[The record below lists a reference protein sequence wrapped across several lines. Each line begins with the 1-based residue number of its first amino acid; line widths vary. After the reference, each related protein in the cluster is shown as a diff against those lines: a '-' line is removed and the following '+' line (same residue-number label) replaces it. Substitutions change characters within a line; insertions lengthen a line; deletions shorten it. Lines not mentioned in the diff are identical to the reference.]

1 MSNIRIKDKAFGKQ
15 KEITIKEIINNKF
28 NCAVEKLPPFHVYD
42 FIDKKTNT
50 YFENKGRRNAY
61 NKYPDTMIGYNKI
74 EFIKKNPNNNY
85 YFIFGFTDGNYFIKY
100 DEELFKT
107 FKVEVGGRCDR
118 DKPEFK
124 DYIYIPINHLTDLND
139 VAVYQEHQQK

>member
-1 MSNIRIKDKAFGKQ
+1 MSSIRIKDKEFGIE
-15 KEITIKEIINNKF
+15 KEITIKEIINKSF
-28 NCAVEKLPPFHVYD
+28 NCQVEKLSLFHSYD

-50 YFENKGRRNAY
+50 YFEHKGRRIEY
-61 NKYPDTMIGYNKI
+61 NKYSETMIGYNKI
-74 EFIKKNPNNNY
+74 KFIQKNPNNIY

-107 FKVEVGGRCDR
+107 FKVAVGGRCDR

-124 DYIYIPINHLTDLND
+124 DYMYIPVEALSI
-139 VAVYQEHQQK
+139 VV